1 MFRPK
6 SSQKPARNGPNGP
19 GLVKKAK
26 KRGARLPGV
35 PGVTKKRNFGRF
47 SGANLTFFPHPPG
60 RTNFSGAEKMRK
72 KKRSFLVWTFPP
84 DFLSSL
90 DIWSRESEKY
100 FLAKIFEK
108 KRRFYGGKQ
117 VRILR
122 CAEKGPR
129 TARGHFAFRSRH

>member
-1 MFRPK
+1 MEK
-6 SSQKPARNGPNGP
+6 SSPQDF
-19 GLVKKAK
+19 L
-26 KRGARLPGV
+26 
-35 PGVTKKRNFGRF
+35 
-47 SGANLTFFPHPPG
+47 
-60 RTNFSGAEKMRK
+60 RK

-90 DIWSRESEKY
+90 DIWSRESENI

-108 KRRFYGGKQ
+108 KQGFYGGKQ